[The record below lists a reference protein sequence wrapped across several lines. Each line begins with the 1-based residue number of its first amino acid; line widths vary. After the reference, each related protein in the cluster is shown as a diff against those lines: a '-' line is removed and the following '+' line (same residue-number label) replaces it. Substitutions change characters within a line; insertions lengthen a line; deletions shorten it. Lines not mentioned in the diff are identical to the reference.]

1 MGLPSSNHGTSSHMQ
16 VAMILPECP
25 GIDTLALSETK
36 IFALKINVWK
46 VILPY
51 FSLLGQAKFRQ
62 KTAKLQGVNSKP
74 IVARGFND
82 LSQAA

>member
-1 MGLPSSNHGTSSHMQ
+1 MQ

-51 FSLLGQAKFRQ
+51 FSLLGQAKFQ
-62 KTAKLQGVNSKP
+62 AKNCKASGSVFKNHSGTWL
-74 IVARGFND
+74 
-82 LSQAA
+82 